1 MRPETRQNLADAR
14 AAAEEARVLAAGAWQ
29 ESRITSLAVER
40 LLMIVG
46 QAFVRTRWSEPAVLD
61 EIADAYKVI
70 GMRNVLVHGY
80 DALDPARIRD
90 AVEKSLPALIAE
102 LDALLGAEIDA

>member
-14 AAAEEARVLAAGAWQ
+14 AAAEEVLEIATSGWQ
-29 ESRITSLAVER
+29 EDRTAALAIER

-46 QAFVRTRWSEPAVLD
+46 EALVRIREGESSLLEQITDSH
-61 EIADAYKVI
+61 KVI

-80 DALDPARIRD
+80 DALDPERVRD
-90 AVEKSLPALIAE
+90 AIEMSVPKLIEE
-102 LDALLGAEIDA
+102 LEALLS